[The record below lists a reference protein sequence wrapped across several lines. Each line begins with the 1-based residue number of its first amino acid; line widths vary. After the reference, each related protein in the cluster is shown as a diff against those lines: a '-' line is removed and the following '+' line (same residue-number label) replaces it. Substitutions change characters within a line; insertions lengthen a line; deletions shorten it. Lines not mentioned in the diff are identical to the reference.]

1 MDIVTLLIINL
12 AGLALAVILIV
23 GLTVAWL
30 KAKSRAEK
38 AERKIKV
45 IAEAERLKVSSQKA
59 IKRTWERGKAE

>member
-30 KAKSRAEK
+30 KAKSRAEE

-45 IAEAERLKVSSQKA
+45 IAEAERLKISSQKA
-59 IKRTWERGKAE
+59 IKRAWERSKAE